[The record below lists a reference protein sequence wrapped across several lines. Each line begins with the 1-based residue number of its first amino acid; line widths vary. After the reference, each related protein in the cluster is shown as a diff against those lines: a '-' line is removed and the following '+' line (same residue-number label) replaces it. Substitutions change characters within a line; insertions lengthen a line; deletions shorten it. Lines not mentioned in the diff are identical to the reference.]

1 MSTVYISEP
10 PTNGK
15 VVISTTC
22 GDIDIELWSRECPLA
37 CRNFISHCLNGYYDK
52 NIFHRVIK
60 DFMIQTGDPTGTGT
74 GGQSIWGKPFKDECH
89 QRIKFNHRGL
99 VAMANSQKAHSNESQ
114 WFVTLKA
121 AEWLDKKHTIFGK
134 VTGNTIFNVLR
145 IGEVEVEEDRP
156 LDDVSILSC
165 EVLNNPFP
173 DIVVNGDT
181 AKQESSI
188 IGKKEKKSVK
198 KDNKL
203 LSFGD
208 DNDSDD
214 EDNDAKEMMK
224 RLAQKKRAKQEKH
237 KQEEEARFA
246 KEAEKRRESEAIEI
260 VRAEEVAAA
269 KAARES
275 ESMTKKE
282 TSTSSLAISSSNI
295 SDATKPSSFSSSAK
309 EVSKP
314 VTSGKKEVVQNRSF
328 VEEMRAEYAKSKGK
342 EKDNSKKSQK
352 KRQNDTLAK
361 LSAFTSKMKKQKT
374 AAKKQ
379 GLPEAPETENYH
391 GQVMEDK
398 DDGEV
403 DINSWHVGKLVFRR
417 HIDDNY
423 RNVND
428 VDNYVTIN
436 GDGASKDK
444 ESKER
449 KK

>member
-1 MSTVYISEP
+1 MSSVYISEP

-37 CRNFISHCLNGYYDK
+37 CKNFISHCLNGYYDK

-74 GGQSIWGKPFKDECH
+74 GGQSIWGKPFKDEFH

-145 IGEVEVEEDRP
+145 IGEVEVEDDRP
-156 LDDVSILSC
+156 LDDVSIVSC

-173 DIVVNGDT
+173 EIVANGDANKVVEVIEKT
-181 AKQESSI
+181 
-188 IGKKEKKSVK
+188 EKKSVK

-208 DNDSDD
+208 DNDSGE
-214 EDNDAKEMMK
+214 EDNDAKEMMQ
-224 RLAQKKRAKQEKH
+224 RLAQKKRAKQEKDRL
-237 KQEEEARFA
+237 EEEVRLA
-246 KEAEKRRESEAIEI
+246 KETEKRKEKEAMEI
-260 VRAEEVAAA
+260 ASAEEVTTV
-269 KAARES
+269 KATRDNES
-275 ESMTKKE
+275 RIKKE
-282 TSTSSLAISSSNI
+282 ASTVATTI
-295 SDATKPSSFSSSAK
+295 SDTTKFSSSTKAVPK
-309 EVSKP
+309 AAAS
-314 VTSGKKEVVQNRSF
+314 TKKEVVQNRSY
-328 VEEMRAEYAKSKGK
+328 VEEMRAEYSKNKGK
-342 EKDNSKKSQK
+342 EKDGGKKSEK
-352 KRQNDTLAK
+352 KRQSDTLAK
-361 LSAFTSKMKKQKT
+361 LSAFTSKIKKQKI

-379 GLPEAPETENYH
+379 GLSEAPETENYH
-391 GQVMEDK
+391 GQVMESK
-398 DDGEV
+398 DDEEV

-428 VDNYVTIN
+428 VNNYVTI
-436 GDGASKDK
+436 DGSGESNKDGK
-444 ESKER
+444 E

>member
-1 MSTVYISEP
+1 MSSVYISEP

-37 CRNFISHCLNGYYDK
+37 CKNFISHCLNGYYDK

-74 GGQSIWGKPFKDECH
+74 GGQSIWGKPFKDEFH

-145 IGEVEVEEDRP
+145 IGEVEVEDDRP
-156 LDDVSILSC
+156 LDDVSIVSC

-173 DIVVNGDT
+173 EIVANEDANKVVKVIEKT
-181 AKQESSI
+181 
-188 IGKKEKKSVK
+188 EKKSVK

-208 DNDSDD
+208 DNDSDE
-214 EDNDAKEMMK
+214 EDNDAKEMMQ
-224 RLAQKKRAKQEKH
+224 RLAQKKRAKQEKDRL
-237 KQEEEARFA
+237 EEEVRLA
-246 KEAEKRRESEAIEI
+246 KETEKRKEKEAMEI
-260 VRAEEVAAA
+260 ASAEEVTTV
-269 KAARES
+269 KAARDNES
-275 ESMTKKE
+275 RIKKE
-282 TSTSSLAISSSNI
+282 GSTVATTI
-295 SDATKPSSFSSSAK
+295 SDTTKFSSSTKAVPK
-309 EVSKP
+309 AAAS
-314 VTSGKKEVVQNRSF
+314 TKKEVVQNRSY
-328 VEEMRAEYAKSKGK
+328 VEEMRAEYFKNKGK
-342 EKDNSKKSQK
+342 EKDGGKKSEK
-352 KRQNDTLAK
+352 KRQSDTLAK
-361 LSAFTSKMKKQKT
+361 LSAFTSKIKKQKI

-379 GLPEAPETENYH
+379 GLSEAPKTENYH
-391 GQVMEDK
+391 GQVMESK
-398 DDGEV
+398 DDEEV

-428 VDNYVTIN
+428 VNNYVTI
-436 GDGASKDK
+436 DGSGESNKDGK
-444 ESKER
+444 E